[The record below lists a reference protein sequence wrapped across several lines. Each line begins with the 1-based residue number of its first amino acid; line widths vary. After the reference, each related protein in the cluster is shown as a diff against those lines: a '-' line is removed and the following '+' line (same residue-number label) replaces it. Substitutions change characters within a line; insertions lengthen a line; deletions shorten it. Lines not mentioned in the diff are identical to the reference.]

1 MARSPKKAAAEA
13 AAETLSEA
21 VANAGAKIE
30 DVLTPES
37 EGNTSVARA
46 RFSKALEEARA
57 GAEALGQEAKER
69 GEAYRE
75 TLAAKRGD
83 LVEEA
88 RALTGEARERAAALA
103 NDGKARASDAL
114 SGLGKIVGDNAPVID
129 EHLGEKYGDY
139 ARTAARQI
147 QEAAAKIESKDLGEI
162 GDDAREFVRTSPGL
176 AIGMAAVAGFLLAR
190 VFRGGKD

>member
-57 GAEALGQEAKER
+57 GPHGDEGGHAEDGQRRDELPR
-69 GEAYRE
+69 V
-75 TLAAKRGD
+75 
-83 LVEEA
+83 VEEA
-88 RALTGEARERAAALA
+88 ARGGGGVRAA
-103 NDGKARASDAL
+103 RW
-114 SGLGKIVGDNAPVID
+114 
-129 EHLGEKYGDY
+129 
-139 ARTAARQI
+139 
-147 QEAAAKIESKDLGEI
+147 
-162 GDDAREFVRTSPGL
+162 
-176 AIGMAAVAGFLLAR
+176 AR
-190 VFRGGKD
+190 VGR